1 MMKAYLAQIRMN
13 LRLTMR
19 DRSVVFF
26 NYLFPL
32 LFFFMFG
39 QMSHAAQSGSAVQV
53 VNMVLIIGIL
63 GTGFFGAGMRAV
75 MDREANILRRF
86 KVAPINAGPILVAS
100 LVSGLVNYLP
110 LVFLIVVLAHF
121 LYAMPYPGQ
130 PISFLVFVS
139 LGVVAFR
146 AMGSIIAAVVNS
158 MAESQ
163 ILIQI
168 LYFPMLLLSG
178 ATIPLAIMPI
188 WLQSVAQFIPSTYL
202 TTGLQGILLG
212 QESIFDNL
220 VPVGALA
227 LTAVVATFLG
237 AKLFRWEKEEKMRGS
252 AKLWVLAVLAPFVL
266 MGTWQAHTKTN
277 LAKVQMQAHDME
289 RRRSWLIKDARLFL
303 GDGTV
308 IDRGSV
314 LVRAGKID
322 TIFTSDAPDAKA
334 LKADAIEGSG
344 KTLMPGLIDVHVHL
358 GASGGFFDSAKD
370 YEPIEKTM
378 PRELAAYLYSGIT
391 AVKSVG
397 DSTSDVLKL
406 RGQIASGEKSGAEL
420 FLVGPL
426 FTAEGGHGTEY
437 AANLPEAMRAS
448 FNAEFLRMPKTVEE
462 AQQQVTDLKKRG
474 VDGIKII
481 LEAGAGSRTFKR
493 MDIAMVRAV
502 AAAARANGLPVVC
515 HTGDAQDVA
524 DALDAGV
531 NGIEHGSFRDA
542 IPEALFDRMKTMGVT
557 YDPTL
562 AVGEAFEDLAS
573 GNMEPLDRSLVQ
585 QVGPP
590 QLLKSTKRVLMSPE
604 GAAMRKG
611 FGNFP
616 MSLDKGKQ
624 NLLAAWHAGVQLV
637 TGTDSGNPMLIHGP
651 AIHREL
657 QLWVSAGI
665 PAEVALEA
673 ATHASA
679 KLLRA
684 DQRIGLIQKG
694 YEASLLLVDGNPLK
708 DISATEHVAVVMFK
722 GERVDRSELFD
733 QK

>member
-1 MMKAYLAQIRMN
+1 MNAYLAQIKIN

-19 DRSVVFF
+19 DRSVIFF

-32 LFFFMFG
+32 IFFFMFG
-39 QMSHAAQSGSAVQV
+39 QMMHADQGGALQV

-75 MDREANILRRF
+75 MDREQNILRRF

-100 LVSGLVNYLP
+100 LVSGLVNYIP
-110 LVFLIVVLAHF
+110 LVILIVLLAHF

-146 AMGSIIAAVVNS
+146 ALGSIVAAVVNS
-158 MAESQ
+158 MQESQ

-178 ATIPLAIMPI
+178 ATIPLAVMPV
-188 WLQSVAQFIPSTYL
+188 WLQGVAQFIPSTYL
-202 TTGLQGILLG
+202 STGLEGILLG
-212 QESIFDNL
+212 QETLADNL
-220 VPVGALA
+220 AAVGALA
-227 LTAVVATFLG
+227 LTAVVGTFLG
-237 AKLFRWEKEEKMRGS
+237 VKLFRWEKEEKMRGS
-252 AKLWVLAVLAPFVL
+252 AKLWVLAILAPFAL
-266 MGTWQAHTKTN
+266 MGTWQAHAKSN
-277 LAKVQMQAHDME
+277 LAKVQMQAHDLA
-289 RRRSWLIKDARLFL
+289 RRHSWLIKDARLFL

-308 IDRGSV
+308 IERGSV
-314 LVRAGKID
+314 LVRNGKIES
-322 TIFTSDAPDAKA
+322 IFTGDAPDAKA
-334 LKADAIEGSG
+334 LKAEAIEASG

-358 GASGGFFDSAKD
+358 GATGGFYDSNKD
-370 YEPIEKTM
+370 FQPTEKSM
-378 PRELAAYLYSGIT
+378 PRELAAYLYSGVT

-406 RGQIASGEKSGAEL
+406 RGQVASGEKLGAEL

-426 FTAEGGHGTEY
+426 FTTEGGHGTEY
-437 AANLPEAMRAS
+437 AANLPEQMRPA
-448 FNAEFLRMPKTVEE
+448 FNAEFLRMPKTAEE
-462 AQQQVTDLKKRG
+462 AQQQVADLKKRG

-481 LEAGAGSRTFKR
+481 LEAGAGSRPFKR
-493 MDIAMVRAV
+493 MDLAMVRAV

-542 IPEALFDRMKTMGVT
+542 IPEKLFERMKEMGVT

-562 AVGEAFEDLAS
+562 TVGEAFQDLAS
-573 GNMEPLDRSLVQ
+573 GNMEPLERSLVQ

-590 QLLKSTKRVLMSPE
+590 ELLKSTRRVLMSAD
-604 GAAMRKG
+604 GAAMRQG
-611 FGNFP
+611 FAKFP
-616 MSLDKGKQ
+616 MSLPQGEQ
-624 NLLAAWHAGVQLV
+624 NLMAAWRTGVALV

-665 PAEVALEA
+665 PATVALQA
-673 ATHASA
+673 ATHGSA

-684 DQRIGLIQKG
+684 DHRIGMIEKG
-694 YEASLLLVDGNPLK
+694 YEASLLLVDGNPLQ
-708 DISATEHVAVVMFK
+708 DIAATEHVAMVMFK
-722 GERVDRSELFD
+722 GQHVDRTELFD
-733 QK
+733 QQ